1 MSKYQKQYMYEDVQQ
16 TKRTEKKDLYLSIM
30 NINEYF
36 YKCYENMNNVQRNS
50 YGQII
55 LVKLSKM
62 LSLISK
68 IYFSPYSKQTLEN
81 LFLILKDIEFHIR
94 LCYKLHIFSKKQI
107 TNLSKYL
114 AELSSQIKAF
124 INTDELCKQI

>member
-1 MSKYQKQYMYEDVQQ
+1 MSEKKQYMYEDSQQ

-30 NINEYF
+30 NLNEYF

-55 LVKLSKM
+55 LAKLSKM
-62 LSLISK
+62 LSMISK
-68 IYFSPYSKQTLEN
+68 IYFSSYGKQTLEN

-94 LCYKLHIFSKKQI
+94 LCYNLHIFSKKQI

-114 AELSSQIKAF
+114 AKLSSQIKVF

>member
-1 MSKYQKQYMYEDVQQ
+1 MVEKKQYMYEDSQQ
-16 TKRTEKKDLYLSIM
+16 TKRIEKKDLYLSIM
-30 NINEYF
+30 NLNEYF
-36 YKCYENMNNVQRNS
+36 YKCYENMNNVQRNA

-62 LSLISK
+62 LSIISE
-68 IYFSPYSKQTLEN
+68 IYFSPYNKQILEN

-94 LCYKLHIFSKKQI
+94 LCYNLHIFSKKQI

-114 AELSSQIKAF
+114 AELSSQIKVF
-124 INTDELCKQI
+124 INTNELCKQN

>member
-1 MSKYQKQYMYEDVQQ
+1 MNEKKQYMYEDSQQ
-16 TKRTEKKDLYLSIM
+16 TKRIEKKDLYLSIM
-30 NINEYF
+30 NLNEYF

-62 LSLISK
+62 LSIISK
-68 IYFSPYSKQTLEN
+68 IYFSSYNKQTLEN

-94 LCYKLHIFSKKQI
+94 LCYNLHIFSKKQI

-114 AELSSQIKAF
+114 AELSGQIKVF
-124 INTDELCKQI
+124 INTNELCKQN

>member
-1 MSKYQKQYMYEDVQQ
+1 MSEYQKQYIYEDTQQ

-30 NINEYF
+30 NLNEYF

-50 YGQII
+50 YGQIV
-55 LVKLSKM
+55 LAKLSKM
-62 LSLISK
+62 LSMISK
-68 IYFSPYSKQTLEN
+68 IYFSPYCKQTLEN

-94 LCYKLHIFSKKQI
+94 LCYNLHIFSKKQI

-114 AELSSQIKAF
+114 AELSGQIKVF